1 MQSKKILFFGNER
14 LATGVTTKTPLL
26 SSLVS
31 SGYEIA
37 AIVTTPQKD
46 NRSRKQRQNE
56 VAEFARSHDIPL
68 LEIGSLT
75 NEVGALKQFGA
86 TIGILA
92 AYGKIVPQAIID
104 IFPAGIVNLHP
115 SLLPKH
121 RGPTPVESAI
131 LNNDSLT
138 GVSLMK
144 LVAAMD
150 AGPVFDQV
158 IVELSGN
165 EDKQYLADR
174 LGEIGAQRLIDLL
187 PAIISGQLKPEP
199 QDDSSATYDHKIS
212 QSDANLELTKTAE
225 LLSREIRAFYGWPRS
240 RTNIAGQPVIIT
252 QAHADNSVQTHNP
265 GRIQKTNSGGFGIE
279 TGSGILVIDKLIQ
292 PGGKEMS
299 GAEYLRGHK
308 L

>member
-68 LEIGSLT
+68 LEIVSLT

-121 RGPTPVESAI
+121 RGPTPIESAI

-158 IVELSGN
+158 TVELSGN

-174 LGEIGAQRLIDLL
+174 LGEIGAQRLIELL

-199 QDDSSATYDHKIS
+199 QDDSLATYDHKIS
-212 QSDANLELTKTAE
+212 QSEANLELTKTAE
-225 LLSREIRAFYGWPRS
+225 LLSREIRAFFGWPRS
-240 RTNIAGQPVIIT
+240 RTHIAGQPVIIT
-252 QAHADNSVQTHNP
+252 KAHANNSAQAHNP
-265 GRIQKTNSGGFGIE
+265 GLIQKTNSGGLGIE